1 MLENFIAEM
10 LALVRDKINE
20 LVPAVEAADSL
31 AKDVSQSVVS
41 PVAAMLN
48 ELLPAIGGI
57 GGTAVKELNPAIIAL
72 IEFLLNEFV
81 DISEGAEE
89 AQGRLFNERAR
100 LRKKQLSSY
109 MNTGGFTR
117 SEALALV
124 LAGMG
129 SSSVLSAGQSMQGAN
144 QALNSMGSMAK
155 NSRRSPRKG

>member
-1 MLENFIAEM
+1 
-10 LALVRDKINE
+10 
-20 LVPAVEAADSL
+20 
-31 AKDVSQSVVS
+31 
-41 PVAAMLN
+41 LN
-48 ELLPAIGGI
+48 ELLPAICGI

-89 AQGRLFNERAR
+89 AQGRLFYERAR

-129 SSSVLSAGQSMQGAN
+129 SSSVLSAGQSMQGAS
-144 QALNSMGSMAK
+144 QAFNSMGSMAK